1 MIRLK
6 TILQSK
12 TIYILLIFI
21 TILVTLTKINKSN
34 NISIYNTDEKQF
46 IGIVKEYKID
56 EDKITIEIKAKE
68 NIIAKYYYKN
78 KKEVLN
84 IKYGTYIKVI
94 GNIEQ
99 PSNNTIP
106 NTFNYK
112 KYLNNKN
119 IYNIL
124 TIDQIVETK
133 QTNNFIYILKNKIN
147 NRLNKIDTTGYI
159 KAFILGNKNNIDQD
173 IYTNYQNI
181 GITHLFAL
189 SGMHISL
196 LSSILLK
203 ILNRLKDYKKYIILN
218 TILITYG
225 YIVSFP
231 SSLKRC
237 LTFYII
243 NTINKVFKLK
253 INNLNIMIVTIC
265 ILIIYNYRIIYDI
278 GFQYSSIIV
287 TCILLGSNIIK
298 LDKKFI
304 SALKLSLI
312 TSISSIP
319 ISLYYYHQYNF
330 LSILYNLIFIPLISL
345 IVYPLSLI
353 VFIIPKINIILELLV
368 KLMEYTSTLL
378 SNIKL
383 LNIYLSLNIYEILL
397 YYLILIII
405 IVYKKYKYIIINI
418 LIIIVD
424 ILIPY
429 LSSTSYVYF
438 LDVGQGDSSLII
450 SPYKKDIIL
459 IDTGGNPNSNY
470 NISKDTISFLHSLSI
485 NHIDFLIITHGDA
498 DHVGEAL
505 NIINNIKVKNVI
517 LNCGSITDLEKALI
531 SALDKNNIKYYS
543 CIKELNT
550 YNKLYFLQTKEYDN
564 ENDNSNVIYTKIYN
578 YKFLFMGDA
587 GIAKEKDILEKY
599 NLSNIDVLKVGHH
612 GSKTSSSKE
621 FIDSINPKISIISV
635 GKNNRYGHPN
645 KEVLDNLEES
655 KIYRTDINYS
665 MEIKLNKNGYKIKSL
680 YP

>member
-287 TCILLGSNIIK
+287 TSILLGSNIIK